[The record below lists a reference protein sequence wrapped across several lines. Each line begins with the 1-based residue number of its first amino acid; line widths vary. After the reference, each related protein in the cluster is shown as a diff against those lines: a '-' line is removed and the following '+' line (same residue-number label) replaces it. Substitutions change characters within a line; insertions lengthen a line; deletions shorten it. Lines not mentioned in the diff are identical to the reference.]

1 MIKFE
6 EVNILTLSYVGDAV
20 HTLFVREKV
29 VNKINLKAGDY
40 HTICIKFCKA
50 SAQAK
55 VLDEIFDELTEEEQ
69 AIAKRARNAKGHK
82 AKNASLEDYKKA
94 TAFEAVVGYLYLSE
108 QKEKLNKILE
118 KSFNLIEG
126 TLW

>member
-1 MIKFE
+1 MIKFD
-6 EVNILTLSYVGDAV
+6 EVNILTLSYIGDAV
-20 HTLFVREKV
+20 HTLFIREKV

-40 HTICIKFCKA
+40 HTICVKFCKA

-55 VLDEIFDELTEEEQ
+55 VLDEILNDLTEEEKE
-69 AIAKRARNAKGHK
+69 IARRARNAKSHK

-94 TAFEAVVGYLYLSE
+94 TAFEAVIGYLYLSE
-108 QKEKLNKILE
+108 QKERLNLILE

-126 TLW
+126 

>member
-6 EVNILTLSYVGDAV
+6 EINILTLSYVGDAV

-55 VLDEIFDELTEEEQ
+55 VLDEIFVELTEEEKN
-69 AIAKRARNAKGHK
+69 IAKRARNAKGHK

-94 TAFEAVVGYLYLSE
+94 TAFEALVGFLYLSE
-108 QKEKLNKILE
+108 NKNRLNYLLE

-126 TLW
+126 TL